1 MATSVRLAGFAL
13 LLLVVG
19 GLGFLVGSLAGGG

>member
-19 GLGFLVGSLAGGG
+19 GIGYLVGSLVGGG